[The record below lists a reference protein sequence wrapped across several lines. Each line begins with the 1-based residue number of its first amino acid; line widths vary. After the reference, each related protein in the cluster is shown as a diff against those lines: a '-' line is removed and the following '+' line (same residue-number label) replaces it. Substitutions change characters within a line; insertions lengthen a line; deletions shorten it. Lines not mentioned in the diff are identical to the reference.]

1 MVTLSVFDQ
10 SALVSGMTPYEAM
23 RNTLALAEAA
33 DRLGYARFWVSEH
46 HDTDGLAGSAPEI
59 VMAAVLARTRRI
71 RVGSAAV
78 LLQHYSPY
86 KIAEQFRV
94 LEAMFPGRVD
104 LGIGRSSGGKP
115 PSAAALQYG
124 AGSDATFERRLIDL
138 AGFLRD
144 DLPADHPYAGVRAR
158 PSIPTVPEI
167 WLLGS
172 GTQSAEL
179 ASQLGASFAYA
190 HFFKGI
196 PGHDAIRNYRD
207 RFRPGPLG
215 DKPRTAVCTVVICAE
230 TDEEAEQLAAPV
242 DLRMLLIDKGEFARP
257 YLTPEE
263 ADAYPYSEEDRE
275 RIRANRTRMIVG
287 GPDKVR
293 RDIERFCRE
302 YGADELIVLTMLHD
316 FDARLRSYELLA
328 EAMGINV

>member
-1 MVTLSVFDQ
+1 MAILSVFDQ
-10 SALVSGMTPYEAM
+10 SALVTGMSPYEAM
-23 RNTLALAEAA
+23 RQTLELAEAA
-33 DRLGYARFWVSEH
+33 ERLGYARFWVSEH

-78 LLQHYSPY
+78 LLQNYSPY
-86 KIAEQFRV
+86 KVAEQFRV

-104 LGIGRSSGGKP
+104 LGIGRSAGGKP
-115 PSAAALQYG
+115 PSTAALKYG
-124 AGSDATFERRLIDL
+124 CDDDVPFEQRLLDL

-144 DLPADHPYAGVRAR
+144 DLPVGHPYAGVRAR
-158 PSIPTVPEI
+158 PSIPSVPEI

-190 HFFKGI
+190 HFFKGN
-196 PGHDAIRNYRD
+196 PGHEAIRGYRE
-207 RFRPGPLG
+207 RYRPGPLG
-215 DKPRTAVCTVVICAE
+215 SKPRTAVCTVVICAD
-230 TDEEAEQLAAPV
+230 TDEEAERLAAPI

-257 YLTPEE
+257 YLTPAE
-263 ADAYPYSEEDRE
+263 AESYPYTAEDRE
-275 RIRANRTRMIVG
+275 QIRANRNRMIVG
-287 GPDKVR
+287 GPDKVK
-293 RDIERFCRE
+293 RDIERFCAE

-316 FDARLRSYELLA
+316 FAARIRSYELLA
-328 EAMGINV
+328 EVMGLQG